1 MSKPNHKRKPIPQK
15 VRFEVFK
22 RDSFKCQYCGQS
34 SPDVILHVDHIK
46 PVSKGG
52 DNSIINLITACQGC
66 NSGKS
71 NIELDDGSA
80 LAKQK
85 AQMDELNERREQLQM
100 MMEWRSSLKDLD
112 TEVVETLV
120 SEIEAAMSTREV
132 NEQGERSI
140 RKWFKKY
147 GYTLLSECIE
157 LSASQYLRFDD
168 EGNCEDQAAQK
179 FFSMIPRIA
188 ANKMKFGDDP
198 DMARLYYARGIL
210 RNRLSYCNDQL
221 AIDLM
226 IAANEVI
233 GDPEELVELS
243 KQVRNWSQ
251 FRDRLNTII
260 TEGQQ

>member
-1 MSKPNHKRKPIPQK
+1 MAGNKRKAVSQK
-15 VRFEVFK
+15 ARFEVFK

-52 DNSIINLITACQGC
+52 DNSIINLITACQDC

-71 NIELDDGSA
+71 NVELDDGSA

-100 MMEWRSSLKDLD
+100 MMDWRSSLKDMD
-112 TEVVETLV
+112 NEVVQTLIE
-120 SEIEAAMSTREV
+120 EIDSAMSSRSV
-132 NEQGERSI
+132 NDQGERSVK
-140 RKWFKKY
+140 KWFKKY

-168 EGNCEDQAAQK
+168 EGNCEDQSAQK

-188 ANKMKFGDDP
+188 ANKTKFGDDP
-198 DMARLYYARGIL
+198 DMSRLYYARGIL
-210 RNRLSYCNDQL
+210 RNRLSYCNDHM
-221 AIDLM
+221 AIDLLV
-226 IAANEVI
+226 AANAEI
-233 GDPEELVELS
+233 QDPEQLIEIAKEV
-243 KQVRNWSQ
+243 KNWTK
-251 FRDRLNTII
+251 FRDLMSEII
-260 TEGQQ
+260 EGAA

>member
-1 MSKPNHKRKPIPQK
+1 MSDNKRKAISPK

-71 NIELDDGSA
+71 NIQLDDSSA

-100 MMEWRSSLKDLD
+100 MMDWRASLKDMD
-112 TEVVETLV
+112 NDVVETLV
-120 SEIEAAMSTREV
+120 DEIEALMNTREV
-132 NEQGERSI
+132 NEQGERSV

-157 LSASQYLRFDD
+157 RSAEQYLKFDD
-168 EGNCEDQAAQK
+168 EGNCEDQSAQK

-210 RNRLSYCNDQL
+210 RNRLNYCNDQD
-221 AIDLM
+221 AINYL

-233 GDPEELVELS
+233 GDPEELVEIA
-243 KQVRNWSQ
+243 KEVKNWTK
-251 FRDRLNTII
+251 FRELMASII
-260 TEGQQ
+260 EGAE

>member
-1 MSKPNHKRKPIPQK
+1 MSNQKRKTIGPK

-22 RDSFKCQYCGQS
+22 RDSFKCQYCGQA
-34 SPDVILHVDHIK
+34 SPDVVLHVDHIK

-71 NIELDDGSA
+71 DVELDDNSA

-100 MMEWRSSLKDLD
+100 MMDWRSSLKDLD
-112 TEVVETLV
+112 SEAVVTLV
-120 SEIEAAMSTREV
+120 DEIEAAMETREV
-132 NEQGERSI
+132 NEHGERSV

-157 LSASQYLRFDD
+157 RAAEQYLQFDD
-168 EGNCEDQAAQK
+168 EGNCEDKSAQK

-210 RNRLSYCNDQL
+210 RNRLSYCDDQA
-221 AIDLM
+221 AIEFL
-226 IAANEVI
+226 IAANEIV
-233 GDPEELVELS
+233 GDPEEFVDIA
-243 KQVRNWSQ
+243 KAVKNWTQ
-251 FRDRLNTII
+251 FRKLMARII
-260 TEGQQ
+260 EEGK